1 MFATIVSLG
10 LAGIFV
16 GWGLVPTEFLVL
28 RTWIS
33 CLSALAIVW
42 GLLYIR
48 YGGQLPLRSDV
59 LVMLGFSGFQL
70 APPLYLSIRIP
81 YAPSVDIYDVADM
94 YPLVALVTVLG
105 ALAFHAGYAI
115 IKQRTPNDVSPK
127 RPWGIS
133 PAQIGIIIALIT
145 LVVWVARGILLYNGA
160 YYWIHVDESF
170 LFGRWYSVTR
180 TISDLGLILPIML
193 WLLMGQDRRWRF
205 WAWLA
210 TAAEFAWVL
219 PSGARQLM
227 LETLFGLLLVV
238 WWLRRRP
245 PMKQLVIL
253 FFLAVLTLPILD
265 IYRYTIV
272 DATDINRISLSASVK
287 AYHAAQERF
296 ERLSQGSYLDLADS
310 SLRRLYDGQ
319 FLGYL
324 LKQYR
329 SVYDWEYGKTYLERL
344 PFLFLPYFIYIDRP
358 IMQVPLNDW
367 FKLVA
372 GGSTPTT
379 FLGEAFLNFGY
390 LGIFIV
396 AFLMGMVLHL
406 YDKFFQR
413 RQQDILMMAIFILF
427 SAGMPFKVNASFAG
441 WLGYLRNAFL
451 MALAV
456 NLFLILLGHRKPHRR

>member
-1 MFATIVSLG
+1 MFAAIISLG
-10 LAGIFV
+10 LAGIVV

-42 GLLYIR
+42 GWLYIR
-48 YGGQLPLRSDV
+48 YGGQLPLRTDV
-59 LVMLGFSGFQL
+59 LVMLGFSAFQL

-81 YAPSVDIYDVADM
+81 YAPSVDRYDVAEM
-94 YPLVALVTVLG
+94 YPLVALVTVIG

-115 IKQRTPNDVSPK
+115 IKQRAPNDFSPK
-127 RPWGIS
+127 RPGGID
-133 PAQIGIIIALIT
+133 PAQMVIIIALVT
-145 LVVWVARGILLYNGA
+145 LVVWVARGILLYNGV

-170 LFGRWYSVTR
+170 MFGRWYSVCR
-180 TISDLGLILPIML
+180 TFSDLGLIVPITF
-193 WLLMGQDRRWRF
+193 WLLTGQNRRWRH

-238 WWLRRRP
+238 WWMRRRP

-253 FFLAVLTLPILD
+253 FSLAVLTMPILD
-265 IYRYTIV
+265 VYRYTIV
-272 DATDINRISLSASVK
+272 DATDINRISLRASVT
-287 AYHAAQERF
+287 AYQAAQERF
-296 ERLSQGSYLDLADS
+296 EGSSQGSYLDLADS

-344 PFLFLPYFIYIDRP
+344 PFLFLPYFIYFDRP

-367 FKLVA
+367 FKLLA

-390 LGIFIV
+390 LGIPIM
-396 AFLMGMVLHL
+396 AFLMGLVLCF
-406 YDKFFQR
+406 YDRIFQR

-427 SAGMPFKVNASFAG
+427 SAGMPFKVNASFAS
-441 WLGYLRNAFL
+441 WLGYLRNALL

-456 NLFLILLGHRKPHRR
+456 YLFLGLLGHRKPHRR